1 MSLSHTERLYNLP
14 AFALF
19 YLMALHHEPLLKSS
33 HGNFGVFLI
42 ISLCL
47 GDEAS
52 TFSDYDVVHMLTFS
66 IYGLHT

>member
-1 MSLSHTERLYNLP
+1 
-14 AFALF
+14 
-19 YLMALHHEPLLKSS
+19 MALHHEPLLKSS